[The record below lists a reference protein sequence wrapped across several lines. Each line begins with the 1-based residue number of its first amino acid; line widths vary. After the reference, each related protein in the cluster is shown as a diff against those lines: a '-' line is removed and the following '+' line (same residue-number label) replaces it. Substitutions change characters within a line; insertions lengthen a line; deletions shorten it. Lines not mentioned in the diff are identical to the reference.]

1 MLNLVGTGV
10 ITGTPP
16 NLVVLST
23 LDTDYGSGGHPMSY
37 ATWMAFCVPLM
48 LVNTLIAWLMIL
60 LIQRLTL
67 GKEEEE
73 EGNQE
78 RIKKVIA
85 NKKKMLGRMTQH
97 EWQVVL
103 LFIALIILWFFQSPK
118 FMKGKKDPACSSQR

>member
-1 MLNLVGTGV
+1 MILYNLPGTGV

-23 LDTDYGSGGHPMSY
+23 LDTDYGSGDHPMSY

-67 GKEEEE
+67 GKEEEDS
-73 EGNQE
+73 NQE
-78 RIKKVIA
+78 RIKRVIA
-85 NKKKMLGRMTQH
+85 DKKKKLGRMSQH

-103 LFIALIILWFFQSPK
+103 LFIALILLWFFQSPK
-118 FMKGKKDPACSSQR
+118 FMDGKN

>member
-1 MLNLVGTGV
+1 
-10 ITGTPP
+10 
-16 NLVVLST
+16 
-23 LDTDYGSGGHPMSY
+23 MSY

-73 EGNQE
+73 ENNQE
-78 RIKKVIA
+78 RIKRVIA
-85 NKKKMLGRMTQH
+85 DKKKKLGRMSQH

-103 LFIALIILWFFQSPK
+103 LFIALILLWFFQSPK
-118 FMKGKKDPACSSQR
+118 FMDGKEDP